1 MPMKCI
7 SFIFLKFILIIYPF
21 YSNFIKSLLIII
33 SIFIINIKSKFFV
46 TDVRVRLLNDSGKLK
61 AVASVSFDDEF
72 VVHDLKIVEG
82 VNGLFIAMPSRRA
95 KDGEF
100 KDICHPI
107 NNDMRTKIETAIYK
121 VYNELINSQ
130 VESESTSETE
140 TTEEI

>member
-1 MPMKCI
+1 MQI
-7 SFIFLKFILIIYPF
+7 
-21 YSNFIKSLLIII
+21 
-33 SIFIINIKSKFFV
+33 

-121 VYNELINSQ
+121 VYNELIDSQ
-130 VESESTSETE
+130 VDSEGETEAVSEEVE

>member
-1 MPMKCI
+1 MQI
-7 SFIFLKFILIIYPF
+7 
-21 YSNFIKSLLIII
+21 
-33 SIFIINIKSKFFV
+33 

-130 VESESTSETE
+130 VESDSTSEPE

>member
-1 MPMKCI
+1 MQI
-7 SFIFLKFILIIYPF
+7 
-21 YSNFIKSLLIII
+21 
-33 SIFIINIKSKFFV
+33 
-46 TDVRVRLLNDSGKLK
+46 TDVRVRLLNDSGKPK

-100 KDICHPI
+100 KDICHPT

-121 VYNELINSQ
+121 VYNELIDSQ
-130 VESESTSETE
+130 VDSEDETEAVSEEVE

>member
-1 MPMKCI
+1 MQI
-7 SFIFLKFILIIYPF
+7 
-21 YSNFIKSLLIII
+21 
-33 SIFIINIKSKFFV
+33 

-130 VESESTSETE
+130 IESESTSENE